1 MSVELDERG
10 DEHHWILKG
19 HRVTQLLVD
28 LSSFRFQTWSLQA
41 SAEIRVGA
49 PFQFEEPDG
58 VRRTIDPEEPQQL
71 GPVLN
76 ILGRDIDALT
86 ISRAGTLAVQ
96 LSDGS
101 RITID
106 SHPRHAAWEIQGA
119 GAMEGMQY
127 LAQPGGGQ
135 SWR

>member
-41 SAEIRVGA
+41 SAEIRVGV
-49 PFQFEEPDG
+49 PFEFIEPDG
-58 VRRTIDPEEPQQL
+58 VHRTIDPEEPQQL
-71 GPVLN
+71 GPVLS

-101 RITID
+101 RLVVD
-106 SHPRHAAWEIQGA
+106 SHPRHEAWEIQGA

-127 LAQPGGGQ
+127 LARPGGGQ
-135 SWR
+135 SW